1 MSKSLSLLSGLINII
16 HNFNHSSTF
25 QPVTL
30 LLLRGIETTQCIKV
44 CHCVDV
50 LEIMYIA
57 GRGQERLPAVQEAG
71 LIKPTELLK
80 TKGVSPLCD
89 GYCLCI
95 IVS

>member
-1 MSKSLSLLSGLINII
+1 MISANEASIKCLNLCLHSGLINII

-30 LLLRGIETTQCIKV
+30 FLLTGIEATQCIKL

-57 GRGQERLPAVQEAG
+57 GRGQEKLPAVQKAG
-71 LIKPTELLK
+71 LIKPCELLK
-80 TKGVSPLCD
+80 LVHVMNSL
-89 GYCLCI
+89 
-95 IVS
+95 